1 VGNVAARFGE
11 SARPR
16 RSSLT
21 ARGTPRSGGS
31 FCHAVPPERIAA
43 TKAPYGKLQ
52 EQPEGKPLAAKMLVN
67 VAIASD
73 GVELIYGH
81 FRAPRPGS
89 RLRSRLSRLH
99 PLPPQRRLL
108 NSNPKTATSTM
119 PKMKSHSGARKRFKK
134 TSNGKVKRR
143 QTKRRHILTKKSPKK
158 KRQLRKAPLVD
169 ETDRDRVKRML
180 G

>member
-1 VGNVAARFGE
+1 LL
-11 SARPR
+11 
-16 RSSLT
+16 LT
-21 ARGTPRSGGS
+21 AWNWFTVI
-31 FCHAVPPERIAA
+31 FVLLVPAA
-43 TKAPYGKLQ
+43 AFVQG
-52 EQPEGKPLAAKMLVN
+52 
-67 VAIASD
+67 
-73 GVELIYGH
+73 
-81 FRAPRPGS
+81 FRAYTRSLRNDGS
-89 RLRSRLSRLH
+89 RT
-99 PLPPQRRLL
+99 PTP
-108 NSNPKTATSTM
+108 NPKTATPTM